1 MIGFIYFLWN
11 YMDDCIKKRKNKKD
25 KEIEYGNYDEKEKL
39 LEKIL

>member
-11 YMDDCIKKRKNKKD
+11 YMDDCIKKRKLKK
-25 KEIEYGNYDEKEKL
+25 KENENYDEKEKL

>member
-11 YMDDCIKKRKNKKD
+11 YMDECIKKRKLK
-25 KEIEYGNYDEKEKL
+25 KEKL

>member
-11 YMDDCIKKRKNKKD
+11 YIDECIKKRKNKKD
-25 KEIEYGNYDEKEKL
+25 YNNYDEKEKL